1 MSLSA
6 CVFVGRNI
14 RYMHL
19 DGMVVMSAA
28 ISHFM
33 SLSGVFGT
41 PLYRLDMNLYLSPV
55 LPPRASQPER
65 EKINRSL
72 SVIKMRKKGIFWQE
86 EEA

>member
-1 MSLSA
+1 
-6 CVFVGRNI
+6 
-14 RYMHL
+14 MHL

-41 PLYRLDMNLYLSPV
+41 PLYRLDIIYLSPV

-65 EKINRSL
+65 ETINRSL